1 MIKKTSKRAASM
13 SNRFAIVLLF
23 LFAVLFV
30 NAQTR
35 TITGK
40 VTSSDKGEPIAG
52 VSVIVKNTNAGT
64 TTNNNGEF
72 LITVNS
78 ANDVLVFSFVDF
90 TSKEVKVGSGNI
102 VNITLD
108 ATAASLGEVVVIG
121 YGTARKSDLTGSVIS
136 IKAKDL
142 TPGAN
147 ISLDQGLIGRAAGV
161 QVYQKSGEPGS
172 AMSVKIRGVSS
183 INGGNDPLYVI
194 DGMPVNALAPVG
206 ATGNRF
212 PANPNPRNP
221 LNSLNPNDIES
232 IEILKDASATAIYG
246 SRGSNGVVL
255 ITTKKGSQGTLK
267 ISYNGY
273 YGVQNV
279 ARRLDLLTG
288 DEYKT
293 VLNAIID
300 AGGGVPTER
309 VTHDVVNTDWQDL
322 LFRQASLQSHDL
334 NFSGGKDNTRFFA
347 SLGYFNQEGVVKNSS
362 TQRYTA
368 RVNIENSVAKKYA
381 FGINLSTSYI
391 HDNYNSVG
399 LGINENGSGLY
410 AAIYYDPSY
419 SVYNTDGTYN
429 RSFYMSTMDHPLALL
444 NGQYANSDNFRTFG
458 NIYGEYFFI
467 PSLSLKLRM
476 GGDVNIS
483 QRNTWVDP
491 TTIQGLPFGGVGTID
506 VGNANYYMGEATLN
520 YNKEFAK
527 HHKVTALAGA
537 TFDRYGS
544 NSFGGT
550 GAGYLLPDLTYNA
563 LGSGADSL
571 ERVGSGRASNKIVS
585 GLARA
590 TYSFKNKYLVTAS
603 IRADGSARFGPE
615 NRFAY
620 FPSVAVAWKMH
631 EEDFLRTKENLDEL
645 KLRVS
650 YGAVG
655 NQNIANYL
663 YFASFS
669 GGGQA
674 IFGNTLYT
682 SIAPT
687 RSANPFLK
695 WEGALQFDAG
705 VDFSLFRRRLFG
717 TVDVFKRK
725 ALDLLL
731 ALPLPPSTGF
741 NQQTKN
747 IGDMQNTGVEVTL
760 GGDIIR
766 GKNFTWS
773 ASGNISAIKNKVLNL
788 GPIREILTGGAGNLS
803 NVAVIRPGESIGSY
817 YGYRVT
823 GVWQTTDD
831 FSKAP
836 TGAKPGDL
844 KFYDVDSNRT
854 INAFDRVILGKALPD
869 FTYGFNT
876 TLQYKNLSLAM
887 FFDGQ
892 QGSSNINNAYVDAL
906 YPVSF
911 RRNRMAE
918 PYLNRW
924 TASNPSTKYPS
935 FANSSGA
942 SASGAQAGSHQIN
955 SLTVQDASYF
965 RLQSA
970 TLSYAFNLK
979 NSKVVKSLNVY
990 ATGQNLFI
998 LTKYI
1003 GYDPALNAIGSDV
1016 VKIDYSS
1023 YPMARTFLFGVNV
1036 QF

>member
-1 MIKKTSKRAASM
+1 MIKKTNKYVCTVY
-13 SNRFAIVLLF
+13 NHVVFVTLF
-23 LFAVLFV
+23 LFTI
-30 NAQTR
+30 NIAQAQSR
-35 TITGK
+35 IVTGK
-40 VTSSDKGEPIAG
+40 VTSADKGEPVAG
-52 VSVIVKNTNAGT
+52 VSVMLKNSGTGT
-64 TTNNNGEF
+64 TTNANGDYS
-72 LITVNS
+72 ITVN
-78 ANDVLVFSFVDF
+78 ANSDILVFSFVDF
-90 TSKEVKVGSGNI
+90 TTKEVRVGSGSNI
-102 VNITLD
+102 NVTL
-108 ATAASLGEVVVIG
+108 AASGANLGEVVVIG
-121 YGTARKSDLTGSVIS
+121 YGTTRKSDLTGSVVS
-136 IKAKDL
+136 LKSKDL
-142 TPGAN
+142 TGGAN
-147 ISLDQGLIGRAAGV
+147 ISLDQGLVGRAAGV
-161 QVYQKSGEPGS
+161 QVYQKSGEPGA
-172 AMSVKIRGVSS
+172 AMSVKIRGISS

-194 DGMPVNALAPVG
+194 DGMPVNNLAPVG
-206 ATGNRF
+206 ASGNRF
-212 PANPNPRNP
+212 PNNPNPRNP
-221 LNSLNPNDIES
+221 LNSLNPNDVES

-255 ITTKKGSQGTLK
+255 ITTKKGASGKLK
-267 ISYNGY
+267 VSYNGY

-279 ARRLDLLTG
+279 SRRLDLLSG

-293 VLNAIID
+293 SLNAIID

-322 LFRQASLQSHDL
+322 LFRQASIQSHDL
-334 NFSGGKDNTRFFA
+334 TFSGGKDNTKFFA
-347 SLGYFNQEGVVKNSS
+347 SLGYFHQEGVVRKSGS
-362 TQRYTA
+362 QRYTA

-381 FGINLSTSYI
+381 FGFNLATSYI
-391 HDNYNSVG
+391 HDDYNSVG
-399 LGINENGSGLY
+399 LGVNENGSALY
-410 AAIYYDPSY
+410 SAIYYDPSY
-419 SVYNTDGTYN
+419 PVYNTDGTYN
-429 RSFYMSTMDHPLALL
+429 RSFFMSTMDHPLALL

-458 NIYGEYFFI
+458 NVYGEYFFI
-467 PSLSLKLRM
+467 PSLSLKLRI
-476 GGDVNIS
+476 GGDINIS

-491 TTIQGLPFGGVGTID
+491 TTIQGLPLGGVGTID

-520 YNKEFAK
+520 YKKDFGK
-527 HHKVTALAGA
+527 HHSVTALAGA

-585 GLARA
+585 LLARA
-590 TYSFKNKYLVTAS
+590 IYSYKNKYLLTAS
-603 IRADGSARFGPE
+603 IRSDGSARFGEE

-620 FPSVAVAWKMH
+620 FPSVAAAWKLH
-631 EEDFLRTKENLDEL
+631 EEAFFQKMKNLDEL
-645 KLRVS
+645 KLRAS

-705 VDFSLFRRRLFG
+705 VDFSFFRRRLYG

-725 ALDLLL
+725 AIDLLL

-741 NQQTKN
+741 TEQTKN
-747 IGDMQNTGVEVTL
+747 VGDMQNTGVEFTL
-760 GGDIIR
+760 GGDVIR
-766 GKNFTWS
+766 SKNFTWS
-773 ASGNISAIKNKVLNL
+773 AGGNISVIKNKVLNL
-788 GPIREILTGGAGNLS
+788 GPIPEIITGGAGNLS
-803 NVAVIRPGESIGSY
+803 NVSVIRPGVSIGSY
-817 YGYRVT
+817 YGYKVT
-823 GVWQTTDD
+823 GVWQTADD
-831 FSKAP
+831 FTKAP

-844 KFYDVDSNRT
+844 KFLDVDSNKV
-854 INAFDRVILGKALPD
+854 INALDRVILGKSLPD

-876 TLQYKNLSLAM
+876 TLQYKNLSLAL

-892 QGSSNINNAYVDAL
+892 KGSSNINNAYVDAL

-911 RRNRMAE
+911 RRNRLAE

-924 TASNPSTKYPS
+924 TATNPSDKYPS
-935 FANSSGA
+935 FATSAGA
-942 SASGAQAGSHQIN
+942 SASGAQAGNHQIN

-970 TLSYAFNLK
+970 TISYSFTIK
-979 NSKVVKSLNVY
+979 NSKVIKSLNIY
-990 ATGQNLFI
+990 ATGQNLFV

-1003 GYDPALNAIGSDV
+1003 GYDPALNAIGNDII
-1016 VKIDYSS
+1016 KIDYSS